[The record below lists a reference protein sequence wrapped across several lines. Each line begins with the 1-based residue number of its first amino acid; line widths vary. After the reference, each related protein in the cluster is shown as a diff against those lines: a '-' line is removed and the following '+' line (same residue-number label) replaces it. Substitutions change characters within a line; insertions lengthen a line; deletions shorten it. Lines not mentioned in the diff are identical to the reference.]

1 MKLFLDFDEVLA
13 DSIQAVLHV
22 LNKKYNKNIQF
33 NEVKTWNFTDVFPET
48 NSEEISQAFDT
59 DEFWDVVKLK
69 NGAKEFMD
77 YVLSNPWIESVK
89 IVSVGRKNN
98 LNKKD
103 KFIKSIWGNKVEF
116 IKVYSQ
122 SCERDKSHINMSNG
136 IFIDDNEK
144 NLFTSNAEI
153 KILFKN
159 IENTEWNSK
168 WDGDYVGNFNDLEF
182 YVRLLSFMYYDRYE
196 NAKQK

>member
-1 MKLFLDFDEVLA
+1 
-13 DSIQAVLHV
+13 
-22 LNKKYNKNIQF
+22 
-33 NEVKTWNFTDVFPET
+33 
-48 NSEEISQAFDT
+48 
-59 DEFWDVVKLK
+59 
-69 NGAKEFMD
+69 
-77 YVLSNPWIESVK
+77 
-89 IVSVGRKNN
+89 
-98 LNKKD
+98 
-103 KFIKSIWGNKVEF
+103 
-116 IKVYSQ
+116 
-122 SCERDKSHINMSNG
+122 MSNG